1 MNIYAINA
9 EINAILEAEPDENG
23 ELNIDL
29 DALDSLQIEKEIKT
43 EDLIK
48 AHLNYKRTV
57 EGFKSEVKSLQ
68 ERQRTSQNRM
78 DSTKAYID
86 LLHGGE
92 KATYGNHAVSYLKS
106 VSVSD
111 GAVDILPDIFV
122 VLQDPRPDKT
132 GLKTLL
138 KSGVYVPEWELIEK
152 QNIQIK

>member
-9 EINAILEAEPDENG
+9 EINAILEADPDENG

-29 DALDSLQIEKEIKT
+29 DALDSLQMEKEIKT
-43 EDLIK
+43 ENLIK

-57 EGFKSEVKSLQ
+57 ESFKAEVKSLQ
-68 ERQRTSQNRM
+68 ERQRIAQNRM

-92 KATYGNHAVSYLKS
+92 KATYGNHAVSYRKSETVDGSACPEAFGDYTFKPNKADIKKALK
-106 VSVSD
+106 D
-111 GAVDILPDIFV
+111 G
-122 VLQDPRPDKT
+122 LQVGDYKIIT
-132 GLKTLL
+132 
-138 KSGVYVPEWELIEK
+138 K